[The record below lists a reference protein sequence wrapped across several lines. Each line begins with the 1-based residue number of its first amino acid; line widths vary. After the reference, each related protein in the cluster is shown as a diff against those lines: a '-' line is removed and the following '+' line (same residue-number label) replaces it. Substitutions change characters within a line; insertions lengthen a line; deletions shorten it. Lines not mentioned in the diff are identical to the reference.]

1 MKKKHKEETPPDDTS
16 APYEVGYG
24 KPPKHTRFQPGRSG
38 NPKGRPAGQP
48 NLKTHLKRALNEKVI
63 VREGER
69 TQRISKLDAFVRRTV
84 NGGLQG
90 DAKQFQN
97 LLLLLRTVGFL
108 DEEERA
114 AFPLTTEDDAII
126 AAFLKSL
133 GHDSEENASAPSED
147 TDAPSE
153 ESEGDT

>member
-1 MKKKHKEETPPDDTS
+1 MRKNHEEETDGTS
-16 APYEVGYG
+16 EAYAVGYS

-38 NPKGRPAGQP
+38 NPKGRPKGQQ

-114 AFPLTTEDDAII
+114 ESPLTTEDNAII

-133 GHDSEENASAPSED
+133 GHDSEEHASALLED
-147 TDAPSE
+147 IDAPSK